1 MRLLQMPVTK
11 TPDIYEGKSENAI
24 AKIQIKRRRL
34 KLENQMSTAK
44 RQKEAHEFKKMIDE
58 QEKHKSLKEQRRAH
72 RSLASIGRAYM

>member
-1 MRLLQMPVTK
+1 MQMPVEK
-11 TPDIYEGKSENAI
+11 TPDIYEGVSGKTIE
-24 AKIQIKRRRL
+24 KIQMKRRRL